1 MMLLVQLF
9 RYQVRRKA
17 LVGLRHTGW
26 LGPKAV
32 VASHRRDATMDRP
45 PQSWDQ
51 VNKAQLN
58 YGFRLN

>member
-17 LVGLRHTGW
+17 LVGLRHW
-26 LGPKAV
+26 LAWSEGRGG
-32 VASHRRDATMDRP
+32 SHMRDATMDRP

-58 YGFRLN
+58 